1 MADKQRILLVDDDPN
16 ISHLVRLYLEKEGFD
31 VTEAGRG
38 DTALECFQKE
48 APALVLLD
56 VMLPGMDGLAVLKEI
71 RKTSKIPVIML
82 TARDETFDK
91 VLGLE
96 LGADDYITKPFE
108 TKELVARVKAVL
120 RRAPEPET
128 AAANQPD
135 DTLRFPQL
143 TVSLARYEVTYEG
156 HEVDMPP
163 KELEVLYYLASH
175 PNMVFTREQ
184 LLERVW
190 GFDFFGDSRTVDVHI
205 KRLREKLPGCEQYGW
220 EIHTVWRVGY
230 KFEYKT
236 NEPVKG

>member
-1 MADKQRILLVDDDPN
+1 MADKQKILLVDDDPN
-16 ISHLVRLYLEKEGFD
+16 ISHLVRLYLEKEGFS
-31 VTEAGRG
+31 VTEADRG
-38 DTALECFQKE
+38 DTALERFQQE
-48 APALVLLD
+48 VPALVLLD

-71 RKTSKIPVIML
+71 RKTSKVPVIML

-96 LGADDYITKPFE
+96 LGADDYVTQPFE

-120 RRAPEPET
+120 RRAPEPE
-128 AAANQPD
+128 AAASEAD

-156 HEVDMPP
+156 REVEMPP

-205 KRLREKLPGCEQYGW
+205 KRLREKLTECEKYGW

-230 KFEYKT
+230 KFEYKAAD
-236 NEPVKG
+236 PAKG